1 MDPEYVKLREI
12 KPVLAAYIREAQDL
26 LRQSPVPDDKAVHDV
41 RVLMK
46 KCRAVMRLI
55 ASQIDKKTFDRD
67 YEAYRETGRLL
78 CTWRE
83 TSVHRKTLKELKR
96 NHTQLFT
103 SLQGNEK
110 LEALMQKIEVP
121 AEPSSQVVSDL
132 LKIEDLL
139 NKAGFRL
146 RFLKLDNVD
155 PKALLSELEN
165 SYKTVVDKYLICRNN
180 TKPANLHMFRKKA
193 KDFLYQLWFFRPLN
207 PAIIKSL
214 EKKLDAMTQNMGK
227 SNDLS
232 QLISTLEYKYS
243 GTANSSSMDEL
254 VIIIREAQDS
264 YLAKV
269 WPVAYKVFCPGK
281 KLVNLLGF
289 KLLTI

>member
-12 KPVLAAYIREAQDL
+12 KPVLAGYIREAQDL
-26 LRQSPVPDDKAVHDV
+26 LRQSLVPDDRAVHDV

-96 NHTQLFT
+96 NHSQLFT

-110 LEALMQKIEVP
+110 LEILMQKIGPP
-121 AEPSSQVVSDL
+121 AEPSSQVKSDL
-132 LKIEDLL
+132 SKIEELL

-155 PKALLSELEN
+155 PNALLSELEN
-165 SYKTVVDKYLICRNN
+165 SYKIVVDKYLICRNN
-180 TKPANLHMFRKKA
+180 PKPANLHMFRKKT

-207 PAIIKSL
+207 PGIIKSL
-214 EKKLDAMTQNMGK
+214 EKKLDTMTQNLGK

-243 GTANSSSMDEL
+243 GTANSPSMDEL
-254 VIIIREAQDS
+254 VLIIREAQDS
-264 YLAKV
+264 YLSSV
-269 WPVAYKVFCPGK
+269 WTLAFKVFCPGK
-281 KLVNLLGF
+281 KLANVLGY
-289 KLLTI
+289 KILAI

>member
-1 MDPEYVKLREI
+1 MDPEYVKLKEI
-12 KPVLAAYIREAQDL
+12 KPVLAGYIREAQDL
-26 LRQSPVPDDKAVHDV
+26 LRQSPVPDDRTVHDV

-67 YEAYRETGRLL
+67 YDAYRETGRLL

-96 NHTQLFT
+96 NHSQLFT

-110 LEALMQKIEVP
+110 LEILMQKVEPP
-121 AEPSSQVVSDL
+121 AEPSSQVKSDL
-132 LKIEDLL
+132 TKIEELL

-155 PKALLSELEN
+155 PNVLLSELEN
-165 SYKTVVDKYLICRNN
+165 NYKIVVDKYLICRNN
-180 TKPANLHMFRKKA
+180 PKPANLHMFRKKT

-207 PAIIKSL
+207 PGIIKSL
-214 EKKLDAMTQNMGK
+214 EKKLDTMTQNLGK

-243 GTANSSSMDEL
+243 ETANSPSMDEL
-254 VIIIREAQDS
+254 VLIIREAQDS
-264 YLAKV
+264 YLSSV

-281 KLVNLLGF
+281 KLANVLGY
-289 KLLTI
+289 KILAI